1 MPKRL
6 TQRHDAFFQRL
17 LDQPESAATLLRER
31 LPEEVARLLVDEPP
45 EPIPGS
51 FVSQRLRGYRTDRL
65 FRTRTLTGRPVLI
78 FCLLEHKSQPE
89 VRTPPAIAGLPVSV
103 PRPLEPHRG

>member
-6 TQRHDAFFQRL
+6 IQRHDAFFQRL

-31 LPEEVARLLVDEPP
+31 LPEEVACLLVDEPP

-51 FVSQRLRGYRTDRL
+51 FISQRLRGYRTDRL
-65 FRTRTLTGRPVLI
+65 IRTRTLTHQTDSRGYAADGSRV
-78 FCLLEHKSQPE
+78 
-89 VRTPPAIAGLPVSV
+89 VPAISGENQPKSTT
-103 PRPLEPHRG
+103 PLFSPTAP